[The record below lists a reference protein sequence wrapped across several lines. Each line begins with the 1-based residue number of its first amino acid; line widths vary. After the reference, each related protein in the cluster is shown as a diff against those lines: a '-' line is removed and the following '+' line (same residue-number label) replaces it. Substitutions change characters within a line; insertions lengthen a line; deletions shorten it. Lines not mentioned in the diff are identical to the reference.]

1 MKKSLLK
8 EISESLLRDSPQ
20 VIGPDYLRGM
30 TSSTVPIRVS
40 SPRSEWEIIDSPKRL
55 SRVFFF
61 SDFPT
66 LKSFLGHIL
75 DYENQTQHHAEI
87 KINEMSVEVSL
98 FTRDLNAITELDY
111 DYAKFSDV
119 IYRDLA
125 Q

>member
-20 VIGPDYLRGM
+20 VTGPEYLRGM
-30 TSSTVPIRVS
+30 TSVSAPIRVA
-40 SPRSEWEIIDSPKRL
+40 SPRSEWEIVDSPKRL

-61 SDFPT
+61 TESPT
-66 LKSFLGHIL
+66 LKAFLGHML
-75 DYENQTQHHAEI
+75 DYENQKLHHAEI
-87 KINEMSVEVSL
+87 KINEMSVEISL

-111 DYAKFSDV
+111 DYAKFADV
-119 IYRDLA
+119 IYRDLM